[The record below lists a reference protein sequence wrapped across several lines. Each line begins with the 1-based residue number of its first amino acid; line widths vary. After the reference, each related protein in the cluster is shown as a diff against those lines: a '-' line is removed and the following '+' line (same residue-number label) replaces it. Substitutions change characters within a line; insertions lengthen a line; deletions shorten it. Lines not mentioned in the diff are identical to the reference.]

1 MQRQKRAKTHP
12 RVCVV
17 DGAEVVIAGAAGLGA
32 FLEQQEILDV
42 DGVPV
47 LNCVTCA
54 IKMAKNLIDLQKL
67 GISVSRRLM
76 YRKPVEE
83 DWETERKN
91 FGFS

>member
-17 DGAEVVIAGAAGLGA
+17 DGAEVVIAGTAGLGA

-54 IKMAKNLIDLQKL
+54 IKMAEK
-67 GISVSRRLM
+67 
-76 YRKPVEE
+76 
-83 DWETERKN
+83 T
-91 FGFS
+91 